1 MKKNVRV
8 ISLALAALL
17 LVSACFCITGCKKH
31 EVKMTE
37 KSNGLYDYEEVR
49 QINETLRMPY
59 PLGTR
64 EAAFGSEFES
74 YGGIPDH
81 AEIFRSKDNLDIT
94 YTLSTLELK
103 YGEPDKNTELIAT
116 GFTIRAANKTI
127 IRNADGS
134 TTPLYTTDRAVLG
147 ISVGNSIDKAKEKLL
162 EAGYEQ
168 IYEETPVDDGLPHS
182 REFSF
187 RKGIVIVSFAVETEN
202 DISSI
207 RVWIPYR
214 DKDIDA
220 LNKKSHLPADL
231 GLFYSVM
238 INPNFKYSGKNT
250 TSRRYESEDG
260 CIAIMR
266 GFPDVKDAAMT
277 AEVSFTST
285 EYDAL
290 GVKVG
295 MTSEEAENI
304 LTEAGCTKDSDG
316 LYVFGNVAAIR
327 LTVEN
332 GTVARIAATLRPST
346 NLTDTAVSGDEA
358 TPSPVLDENA
368 RKAND

>member
-37 KSNGLYDYEEVR
+37 KNNGLYDYEEVR

-59 PLGTR
+59 HLGTR

-103 YGEPDKNTELIAT
+103 YGAPDKNTELIAT
-116 GFTIRAANKTI
+116 GFTIRAANKSI

-187 RKGIVIVSFAVETEN
+187 RKGIVIVSFAVETGN

-214 DKDIDA
+214 DKDIEA

-238 INPNFKYSGKNT
+238 IN
-250 TSRRYESEDG
+250 
-260 CIAIMR
+260 
-266 GFPDVKDAAMT
+266 
-277 AEVSFTST
+277 
-285 EYDAL
+285 
-290 GVKVG
+290 
-295 MTSEEAENI
+295 
-304 LTEAGCTKDSDG
+304 
-316 LYVFGNVAAIR
+316 R
-327 LTVEN
+327 LHCDH
-332 GTVARIAATLRPST
+332 ARLP
-346 NLTDTAVSGDEA
+346 
-358 TPSPVLDENA
+358 
-368 RKAND
+368 

>member
-8 ISLALAALL
+8 ISLAIAALL

-37 KSNGLYDYEEVR
+37 KNNGLYDYEEVR

-103 YGEPDKNTELIAT
+103 YGEPDKNAELIAT

-162 EAGYEQ
+162 
-168 IYEETPVDDGLPHS
+168 
-182 REFSF
+182 R
-187 RKGIVIVSFAVETEN
+187 
-202 DISSI
+202 IS
-207 RVWIPYR
+207 
-214 DKDIDA
+214 D
-220 LNKKSHLPADL
+220 
-231 GLFYSVM
+231 
-238 INPNFKYSGKNT
+238 
-250 TSRRYESEDG
+250 
-260 CIAIMR
+260 C
-266 GFPDVKDAAMT
+266 
-277 AEVSFTST
+277 ST
-285 EYDAL
+285 L
-290 GVKVG
+290 
-295 MTSEEAENI
+295 
-304 LTEAGCTKDSDG
+304 L
-316 LYVFGNVAAIR
+316 
-327 LTVEN
+327 
-332 GTVARIAATLRPST
+332 
-346 NLTDTAVSGDEA
+346 
-358 TPSPVLDENA
+358 
-368 RKAND
+368 